1 MDLLKPQLPKISNEN
16 HTPLVDA
23 LLELL
28 AWQEKRIDEL
38 EQKILKLKGETTK
51 PNI

>member
-1 MDLLKPQLPKISNEN
+1 MNSVKPLLPTISDAE

-28 AWQEKRIDEL
+28 QWQSD
-38 EQKILKLKGETTK
+38 
-51 PNI
+51 N